1 MIEVMIAS
9 NSPVVREG
17 LKSILGESAGVHV
30 RIIENGLPQ
39 PIAPGMPRGIDV
51 LIVDLAAA
59 GPGNGFD
66 LIQQARHDHPGLPL
80 LALDARFEGHTAL
93 YALRAGVSGYL
104 SQQSAPSELLAA
116 VGKVA
121 AGERYLSPALAEIL
135 AQRLD
140 RAWQRPPHELLSL
153 REWQVFR
160 LLASGRSPSQIA
172 AAMMLSVKTISTYRA
187 RILEKMNLKTTA
199 ELMYYA
205 VQNRIAETGG
215 AAGPVALQQ

>member
-17 LKSILGESAGVHV
+17 LKSILGGSPEVHV
-30 RIIENGLPQ
+30 RMTENGQPQ
-39 PIAPGMPRGIDV
+39 PVAPGMPRGTGV
-51 LIVDLAAA
+51 LIIDLAS
-59 GPGNGFD
+59 GPENGFD

-80 LALDARFEGHTAL
+80 LALDARFEVHIAL

-104 SQQSAPSELLAA
+104 SQQCAPGELLAA
-116 VGKVA
+116 VSKVA
-121 AGERYLSPALAEIL
+121 AGGRYLSPALAEIV

-215 AAGPVALQQ
+215 AAGAVALQQ